1 MHVIRVMAW
10 GVALAALLAAGSSR
24 AKGESPDEQ
33 FYRAYYLE
41 QAQGDLAGASKL
53 YREVAGD
60 RRAAAELKTR
70 ASVRLASCQE
80 DLASSDFARLMP
92 PDALLY
98 VELNRPGEQLSTL
111 LEQLGLMGAVAGADG
126 KGPKL
131 AISPALIHGLL
142 GVRGVAAAITG
153 IDPIQ
158 QKPSGVAIFH
168 PGDMDVIRG
177 LIETGLPVAATPMK
191 AIGGHPTYDIE
202 GQAVVT
208 LTSRLVIAATHRQ
221 HIEDVVR
228 RLNGEEQTSLAG
240 NADLADALAGRQD
253 SLLFFCVHTK
263 PIMPMLNAMLS
274 ANGAGN
280 KQAAMVK
287 ALLDPQSLKSVVGQL
302 GVRDD
307 SLFLDVSLNLH
318 DGHRNLVYNLLRTP
332 AITEDLLAGIPAGAA
347 GFLVGAMNEAPSRY
361 PASSSSASDDAPV
374 ITALDFGREIF
385 ANIIGWAVFALPP
398 EGGVDSRNG
407 EHPIPD
413 LAAVI
418 TVHDPAKSEGL
429 WRQILGVASL
439 AAGAPTMEGKPTE
452 IEGVTVQQYR
462 FPEGVSVHFGTLG
475 NQILIASSPS
485 AMARSI
491 AAKRSGRSILKDDAF
506 TIGLDRIDAD
516 TTKALFLHAGRCFEI
531 GKPFMSAHDLAE
543 AAPFIE
549 ALSDTVLSVALTHS
563 AQTLRVSGRVS
574 GIPQVGEL
582 VAERIAAERSRG
594 QLQHKL
600 SQAKRRGDWNVAL
613 AMADQLSAASPDDRR
628 LQIETF
634 DLLAVGKNDEHA
646 ARAKADQIAE
656 SLANDAKGL
665 NNFAWALLTDE
676 KYDGRYDDVAL
687 QLAERSN
694 KVSGFESWAYL
705 DTLALARF
713 RAGDVAGAVELQRQ
727 AIDNCPESR
736 RDELTPTLEKYESA
750 RAADNGHASTEKMA
764 ATP

>member
-1 MHVIRVMAW
+1 MMHVIRVMAW
-10 GVALAALLAAGSSR
+10 GVAMAALLAAGSSR

-41 QAQGDLAGASKL
+41 QAEGDLAGAAKL

-60 RRAAAELKTR
+60 RRAAAELKSR
-70 ASVRLASCQE
+70 ASVRLARCQE

-98 VELNRPGEQLSTL
+98 VELNSPGEQLSTL
-111 LEQLGLMGAVAGADG
+111 LEQLGLMGAVSGTDG
-126 KGPKL
+126 KGPRV
-131 AISPALIHGLL
+131 AISPALVRGLL
-142 GVRGVAAAITG
+142 GVRGVAAAVTG
-153 IDPIQ
+153 VDPIQ

-202 GQAVVT
+202 GEAVVT

-228 RLNGEEQTSLAG
+228 RLNGEEQTSLAT
-240 NADLADALAGRQD
+240 NADLADALAGRKD

-274 ANGAGN
+274 GQGN
-280 KQAAMVK
+280 KEAAMAK

-307 SLFLDVSLNLH
+307 SLFLDISLNLH
-318 DGHRNLVYNLLRTP
+318 DGHHNLVYNFLRTP

-361 PASSSSASDDAPV
+361 PASSSSGSDDAPV

-385 ANIIGWAVFALPP
+385 TNIIGWAVFALPP
-398 EGGVDSRNG
+398 EGGAESRDG

-413 LAAVI
+413 LAAAI
-418 TVHDPAKSEGL
+418 TVHDPAKSESL
-429 WRQILGVASL
+429 WRQILGLASL

-475 NQILIASSPS
+475 NQILVASSPS

-491 AAKRSGRSILKDDAF
+491 VAKRSGRSILKDDAF
-506 TIGLDRIDAD
+506 TIGLARIDAD

-531 GKPFMSAHDLAE
+531 AKPFMSSHDLTE

-600 SQAKRRGDWNVAL
+600 SRAKDRGDWNVAL
-613 AMADQLSAASPDDRR
+613 ATADELSAASPDDQR

-634 DLLAVGKNDEHA
+634 DLLAVSKNDEHA
-646 ARAKADQIAE
+646 ARAKAEKIAE
-656 SLANDAKGL
+656 SLADDAKGL
-665 NNFAWALLTDE
+665 NNFAWALLKDE

-687 QLAERSN
+687 KLAERSN
-694 KVSGFESWAYL
+694 KVSGFDSWAYL

-727 AIDNCPESR
+727 AIDKCPESR

-750 RAADNGHASTEKMA
+750 RATVNGHASTEKMA

>member
-1 MHVIRVMAW
+1 MMQVIRVMAF

-41 QAQGDLAGASKL
+41 QAQGDLAGASEL

-111 LEQLGLMGAVAGADG
+111 LEQLGLMGAVSDADG
-126 KGPKL
+126 KGL
-131 AISPALIHGLL
+131 RVAISPALIHGLL

-221 HIEDVVR
+221 HIQDVVR
-228 RLNGEEQTSLAG
+228 RLSGEEQTSLAT
-240 NADLADALAGRQD
+240 NADLADALAGRKD

-274 ANGAGN
+274 GQGN
-280 KQAAMVK
+280 QKAAMIK

-318 DGHRNLVYNLLRTP
+318 DGHHNLVYNFLRTP
-332 AITEDLLAGIPAGAA
+332 AITQDLLKGIPAGAA

-361 PASSSSASDDAPV
+361 PASSSNGSDDAPV
-374 ITALDFGREIF
+374 ITALDFGREVF

-398 EGGVDSRNG
+398 EGGAVSLQG
-407 EHPIPD
+407 EHPFPD
-413 LAAVI
+413 LAAAI

-429 WRQILGVASL
+429 WRQILGIASL
-439 AAGAPTMEGKPTE
+439 AAGAPTMEGEPTE

-462 FPEGVSVHFGTLG
+462 FPEGVSVHFATLG
-475 NQILIASSPS
+475 NQILVASSPS

-491 AAKRSGRSILKDDAF
+491 AAKRSGNSILKDDAF
-506 TIGLDRIDAD
+506 TNGLDGVDAH

-531 GKPFMSAHDLAE
+531 GKPFMSSHDLAE
-543 AAPFIE
+543 AAPFIA

-563 AQTLRVSGRVS
+563 SQTLRISGRVS

-582 VAERIAAERSRG
+582 VAEKIAMERSRG
-594 QLQHKL
+594 RLQHKL
-600 SQAKRRGDWNVAL
+600 GQAKRQGDWNAAL
-613 AMADQLSAASPDDRR
+613 ATADELSAANPDDRR

-656 SLANDAKGL
+656 SLADDANGL

-676 KYDGRYDDVAL
+676 KYDGLYDDVAL
-687 QLAERSN
+687 QFAQRSN
-694 KVSGFESWAYL
+694 TVSGFESWAYL

-713 RAGDVAGAVELQRQ
+713 RAGDVAAAVELQRK
-727 AIDNCPESR
+727 AIDKCPENR
-736 RDELTPTLEKYESA
+736 RDDLTPTLEKYESA
-750 RAADNGHASTEKMA
+750 DASVNGQRSTEKMA